1 MNSACFVV
9 SPGLQFFEITGYS
22 ANFYSTPVS
31 TLLNKYS
38 SDAVFEQTIFKE
50 QQQGRNIVAVIEER
64 FVISKR
70 HLQLVFI
77 SIRPLAS
84 FVKITPRKFCTR
96 NFD

>member
-1 MNSACFVV
+1 MRGETENYMLYSFLRNSKKIVTWNEVCKQLTLSMNSACFVV

-50 QQQGRNIVAVIEER
+50 QQQGRNIIAVIEG
-64 FVISKR
+64 
-70 HLQLVFI
+70 L
-77 SIRPLAS
+77 
-84 FVKITPRKFCTR
+84 
-96 NFD
+96 